1 MAIITYEGFENY
13 SSFNAVK
20 NFVGLD
26 NYQTATI
33 LNSSDGTVTPR
44 NNGSCL
50 KLVSSAAGG
59 VEYYPKAAISTPNGV
74 GYNSSI
80 VGFAWYAI
88 KPASGNWATFTP
100 IAAFCDSNGKPHFFV
115 GINSNLQVQ
124 VRRWITGIIVG
135 PSSSTTTNYSWNTAP
150 TSYYYN
156 VYRCGSS
163 TVYNNFL
170 SNTQN
175 VVVPCNL
182 TIPLASNNGPVDTTN
197 KFILLGST
205 SNVVTENAW
214 NYIEVKFVLDNTGNS
229 GSIQVK
235 LNRNSNDASLDID
248 VSNVRTSNQD
258 NSLCSK
264 VAFGIF
270 WGHNAAAS
278 ASSASLG
285 WTTYIDDVY
294 WSDLNGTNNNFLGRV
309 SCKKFNY
316 NAVASYNMPTP
327 DNSGTALSNFNEIY
341 SGSGT
346 MSTRN
351 IGNVVGQ
358 TLDLK
363 STGVSS
369 ETLSP
374 IFVRQYVHGY
384 KIDNASDIAVGATDG
399 VNNVA
404 ISGINF
410 TNNSI
415 DGVLRY
421 RDYDN
426 APDGNE
432 WTNEKIA
439 NTTFIHTISST

>member
-13 SSFNAVK
+13 SSFAAVK

-50 KLVSSAAGG
+50 KLVSSAAGDI
-59 VEYYPKAAISTPNGV
+59 EYYPKAMISTPNGV

-80 VGFAWYAI
+80 VGFAWYAV
-88 KPASGNWATFTP
+88 KPASGSWATFTP
-100 IAAFCDSNGKPHFFV
+100 IAAFCDSSGKPHFFV
-115 GINSNLQVQ
+115 GINSNLQLQ
-124 VRRWITGIIVG
+124 VRRWITGIAAG
-135 PSSSTTTNYSWNTAP
+135 PSSSTTSDYAWNTAP
-150 TSYYYN
+150 RSYYYD
-156 VYRCGSS
+156 VYRCGSAI
-163 TVYNNFL
+163 VYNNFL

-175 VVVPCNL
+175 VVVPCKL
-182 TIPLASNNGPVDTTN
+182 TIALATAGGPVDTTN

-205 SNVVTENAW
+205 TSLVTENAW
-214 NYIEVKFVLDNTGNS
+214 NYIEIKFVLDNTGTS

-235 LNRNSNDASLDID
+235 LNRNSSDSSLDID
-248 VSNVRTSNQD
+248 VSNVRTSTQD

-270 WGHNAAAS
+270 WGHNAAAN

-285 WTTYIDDVY
+285 WTTYIDDIY
-294 WSDLNGTNNNFLGRV
+294 WADLTGENNNFLGRV
-309 SCKKFNY
+309 SCKKFSY
-316 NAVASYNMPTP
+316 DSVTSYNMTTP
-327 DNSGTALSNFNEIY
+327 GNSGTALSNFNEAY
-341 SGSGT
+341 AGSGT
-346 MSTRN
+346 MNTRN
-351 IGNVVGQ
+351 IGNVVNQ
-358 TLDLK
+358 TLNVR

-384 KIDNASDIAVGATDG
+384 KTEANSDISIGTTDG
-399 VNNVA
+399 VNSLSVSGININNDS
-404 ISGINF
+404 ISGI
-410 TNNSI
+410 
-415 DGVLRY
+415 LRY

-432 WTNEKIA
+432 WTNSKLA
-439 NTTFIHTISST
+439 STTFIHTISST